1 MTRES
6 AATCVQLPDEIMPL
20 SFNHLLPIGGVCV
33 CVCGGGGGGGGG
45 IKLGNR
51 LEKIKAACL
60 FNWAENQEGEGG
72 IKVLHVKGRKG
83 SERGV
88 GRREVALSPGP
99 SQILSRS
106 HGEKSAEGLES

>member
-33 CVCGGGGGGGGG
+33 CVGGGGE

-60 FNWAENQEGEGG
+60 FNWAENREEGN
-72 IKVLHVKGRKG
+72 KGAACKG
-83 SERGV
+83 
-88 GRREVALSPGP
+88 
-99 SQILSRS
+99 
-106 HGEKSAEGLES
+106 KESD